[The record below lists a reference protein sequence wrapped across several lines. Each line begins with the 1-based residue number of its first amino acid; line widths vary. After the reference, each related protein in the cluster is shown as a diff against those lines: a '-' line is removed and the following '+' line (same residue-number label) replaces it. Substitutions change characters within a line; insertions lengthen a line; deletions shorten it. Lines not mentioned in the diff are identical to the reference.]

1 MLLYIAGPMTHRPQF
16 NFPAFAEA
24 AADLRRLGYD
34 VINPAEHDSEP
45 VQAAALASTDG
56 SLDANGKI
64 GGETWGQILAR
75 DVQLIADKVDGVAF
89 LPEWEE
95 SRGARL
101 EAFVA
106 LLAGK
111 HRFFYYQRAEV
122 AKSPLWP
129 VVPETIRNILRV
141 AMP

>member
-1 MLLYIAGPMTHRPQF
+1 MLLYIAGPMTNRPQF
-16 NFPAFAEA
+16 NFPAFAKA
-24 AADLRRLGYD
+24 AADLRRLGYKI
-34 VINPAEHDSEP
+34 INPAEHDSPP

-56 SLDANGKI
+56 SLDADGKV

-75 DVQLIADKVDGVAF
+75 DVQLIADTVDGIAF
-89 LPEWEE
+89 LPDWEQ

-111 HRFFYYQRAEV
+111 HRFFYYQPAEDV
-122 AKSPLWP
+122 TSPLWP
-129 VVPETIRNILRV
+129 VDPDTVRGILRTV
-141 AMP
+141 MP